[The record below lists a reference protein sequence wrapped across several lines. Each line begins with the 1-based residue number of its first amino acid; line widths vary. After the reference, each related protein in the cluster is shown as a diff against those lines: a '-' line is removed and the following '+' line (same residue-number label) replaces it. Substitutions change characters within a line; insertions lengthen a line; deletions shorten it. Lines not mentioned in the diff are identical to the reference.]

1 MKKLSIFFIKS
12 FVGPFLATFFI
23 SMFMLVMQFLWKYI
37 DDLMGKGLE
46 ISIILELLFYVSA
59 SLLPLALPLAILLS
73 SLIVMGNL
81 GESNEL
87 TALKSSGLSI
97 YRILRPLTAVVVLI
111 AIGTFYFSNYVIP
124 IANYKWHS
132 IIWDIQEKKMTSF
145 LKPGSYTQEI
155 DGFSIKIKDG
165 KDNRFNEIIIHD
177 RRVSSE
183 LKTIRA
189 DSGEFYQS
197 ENGEFLFFKLF
208 NGDVIEELRSAPDF
222 QEKRSSGSG
231 IYPSRKS
238 DFKTATYKM
247 DMSGFKLQRTK
258 DDMFKNDYEML
269 NVFQI
274 NETVD
279 SLRLVYD
286 KLMNVLATNTKSKHP
301 YFQAVN
307 FIGNNDSDSTR
318 QEQREYTQ
326 KLEEQIKKQRQ
337 IKSILSGADMDED
350 ETENPAKDSLR
361 LKQNKLD
368 SSLIITPVYTFD
380 DMSEETRVNTM
391 SHMKTQ
397 LRNNIKGL
405 EGHIDVE
412 ENRHRQL
419 RKFEIEFHR
428 KFALSFSIIV
438 LFFVGA
444 PLGAIVKRGGFG
456 APVVI
461 AALLFMVYFVL
472 ITIGDGMANNGVIL
486 PFFGM
491 WGPNIILTPV
501 ALLLMRSAAN
511 DRSVVVLPKIFKK
524 KKKTKE

>member
-1 MKKLSIFFIKS
+1 MKKLSIFFIRS

-73 SLIVMGNL
+73 SLIIMGNL
-81 GESNEL
+81 GETNEL

-97 YRILRPLTAVVVLI
+97 YRILRPLTAVVILI
-111 AIGTFYFSNYVIP
+111 AVGTFYFSNYVIP

-165 KDNRFNEIIIHD
+165 KDNSFNNIIIHD
-177 RRVSSE
+177 RRVSNE
-183 LKTIRA
+183 IKTITA

-197 ENGEFLFFKLF
+197 TNGEFLFFKLF
-208 NGDVIEELRSAPDF
+208 DGSVIEELSSGPDF
-222 QEKRSSGSG
+222 QGSG
-231 IYPSRKS
+231 DKSKNSSIFPGRKS

-247 DMSGFKLQRTK
+247 DLSGFQLQRSK

-274 NETVD
+274 NETAD
-279 SLRLVYD
+279 SIKIIYRE
-286 KLMNVLATNTKSKHP
+286 LMQSLSFNSKAKHA
-301 YFQAVN
+301 YFQAVHYVTEQEMDTTQRKN
-307 FIGNNDSDSTR
+307 IEEYIKINN
-318 QEQREYTQ
+318 
-326 KLEEQIKKQRQ
+326 QIRQ
-337 IKSILSGADMDED
+337 IAPSSGKGMQEIEESMIAAPVDRAEQDKEI
-350 ETENPAKDSLR
+350 DSA
-361 LKQNKLD
+361 
-368 SSLIITPVYTFD
+368 SVIIPVYKIEDMSD
-380 DMSEETRVNTM
+380 DMKEKTIN
-391 SHMKTQ
+391 HMKSQ
-397 LRNNIKGL
+397 LRNNIKSL
-405 EGHIDVE
+405 EGQMDIE
-412 ENRHRQL
+412 KNRHRTM
-419 RKFEIEFHR
+419 RRYEIEFHR

-472 ITIGDGMANNGVIL
+472 ITIGDGMAENNVL
-486 PFFGM
+486 SPFLGM
-491 WGPNIILTPV
+491 WGPNILLSPIA
-501 ALLLMRSAAN
+501 ALLMMSAGN
-511 DRSVVVLPKIFKK
+511 DRSIIVLPKLFKK
-524 KKKTKE
+524 KKKDA

>member
-1 MKKLSIFFIKS
+1 M
-12 FVGPFLATFFI
+12 GPFLATFFI

-97 YRILRPLTAVVVLI
+97 YRILRPLTGVVILI

-145 LKPGSYTQEI
+145 LKPGTYTQEI
-155 DGFSIKIKDG
+155 DGFSIKIKEG
-165 KDNRFNEIIIHD
+165 KDNSFKDIIIHD

-208 NGDVIEELRSAPDF
+208 NGDVIEELRNVANF
-222 QEKRSSGSG
+222 QGKSSSKGG
-231 IYPSRKS
+231 VFPGRKS

-247 DMSGFKLQRTK
+247 DMTGFKLQRTK

-279 SLRLVYD
+279 SMKIRYRELID
-286 KLMNVLATNTKSKHP
+286 VLAENTKVKHA
-301 YFQAVN
+301 YFQALNYANKVKLDTAN
-307 FIGNNDSDSTR
+307 LLADMPNYNSIKKYKENTARNDSAN
-318 QEQREYTQ
+318 
-326 KLEEQIKKQRQ
+326 IKKSKR
-337 IKSILSGADMDED
+337 
-350 ETENPAKDSLR
+350 DSA
-361 LKQNKLD
+361 N
-368 SSLIITPVYTFD
+368 IIIPVYNFD
-380 DMSEETRVNTM
+380 DMTDENSENTIN
-391 SHMKTQ
+391 HMKTQ
-397 LRNNIKGL
+397 LRNNIKSA
-405 EGHIDVE
+405 ESQISID
-412 ENRHRQL
+412 ENRHRNL
-419 RKFEIEFHR
+419 RRYEIEFHR

-472 ITIGDGMANNGVIL
+472 ITIGDGMANNGVIT

-501 ALLLMRSAAN
+501 AILLMMSAAR
-511 DRSVVVLPKIFKK
+511 DRSVVTIPKIFKK
-524 KKKTKE
+524 KKKIKKTN

>member
-1 MKKLSIFFIKS
+1 MKKLSIFFIRS

-46 ISIILELLFYVSA
+46 ISIITELLFYVSA

-97 YRILRPLTAVVVLI
+97 YRILRPLTAVVILI
-111 AIGTFYFSNYVIP
+111 AVGTFYFSNYVIP

-165 KDNRFNEIIIHD
+165 KDNSFNEIIIHD
-177 RRVSSE
+177 RRVNNE
-183 LKTIRA
+183 IKTITA
-189 DSGEFYQS
+189 KSGEFYQS

-208 NGDVIEELRSAPDF
+208 NGSVIEELSSSPDF
-222 QEKRSSGSG
+222 QGNNDKGGRNNS
-231 IYPSRKS
+231 IFPSRKS
-238 DFKTATYKM
+238 EFKSATYKM
-247 DMSGFKLQRTK
+247 DMSGFKLQRSK
-258 DDMFKNDYEML
+258 DDLFKNDYEML

-274 NETVD
+274 NETAD
-279 SLRLVYD
+279 SIKTLYQD
-286 KLMNVLATNTKSKHP
+286 LMESLSFNSKAKHA
-301 YFQAVN
+301 YFQV
-307 FIGNNDSDSTR
+307 IHYITEQEIDSV
-318 QEQREYTQ
+318 QRKNIEKYIEINKTVRSLSPLAKHQ
-326 KLEEQIKKQRQ
+326 NEAYD
-337 IKSILSGADMDED
+337 SILIPNKNGTNLAN
-350 ETENPAKDSLR
+350 ENV
-361 LKQNKLD
+361 D
-368 SSLIITPVYTFD
+368 SSLIITPVYAFEN
-380 DMSEETRVNTM
+380 MSAEKQEYAIN
-391 SHMKTQ
+391 HMKSQ
-397 LRNNIKGL
+397 LRSNINSL
-405 EGHIDVE
+405 EGQMEIE
-412 ENRHRQL
+412 KNRHRTM
-419 RKFEIEFHR
+419 RRYEIEFHR
-428 KFALSFSIIV
+428 KFALSFSIII

-472 ITIGDGMANNGVIL
+472 ITIGDGMAESQIL
-486 PFFGM
+486 SPFFGM
-491 WGPNIILTPV
+491 WGPNILLSPIA
-501 ALLLMRSAAN
+501 ALLMISAAK
-511 DRSVVVLPKIFKK
+511 DRSIVAIPKIFKK
-524 KKKTKE
+524 KKKSA